1 MRVFPWFGRRSLRV
15 KMTLVS
21 VAISLAAMT
30 LLSIAIVVA
39 MRYTFRQHLAAEV
52 ATTAQ
57 LIAGN
62 AGAAVLFND
71 AKDAGALLD
80 ALRANKSV
88 LSSGLYGRDGRPLA
102 SFHRD
107 HRVARVPGQAPL
119 AAFLR
124 ISWDEIETAAEV
136 LVEGASVGRVYLR
149 ADLGEMHRFT
159 TKIAGYLAAALLAAG
174 ALAWILSSRLQGVIA
189 RPVDDLA
196 RTAEEVS
203 SSKNYALRARK
214 FGEDEL
220 SALTDSFNEML
231 ETIQNRDGAL
241 RESEVKYRALI
252 EHAGDAILVAQDGVI
267 RFANPRAVSLTGYS
281 DQELLKIPWVDLVH
295 PDDRALLLERHRARI
310 AGEPLTEVASFRLL
324 RHGGEERWVQ
334 MNSVSL
340 AWEGRPA
347 TLNFARDVT
356 WQMKTEEHL
365 RHNQKMEAIGTLAG
379 GIAHDFNNILGVMMG
394 FVEIALLKIPKQSP
408 AVENLEQ
415 VLAAAGRAA
424 KLVAQILTFSRRAES
439 APVPCE
445 LTPIVKETVKFMR
458 ASLPANIEIRESY
471 QPAGMVV
478 ADPTQIHQIVMN
490 LCTNAAHAM
499 EPEDGVLGILLSE
512 IDLNETGTQ
521 AQDLAKGRYVVL
533 SVSDTGAG
541 IPPEVRDRIF
551 EPYFTTKPTGK
562 GTGLGLAVV
571 HGIVAKAGGAI
582 KVHSEPGVGT
592 SFHVYLPVVERGGEG
607 QNHREP
613 EDQAPRGTDRV
624 LVVDDEESIAAMLR
638 ENLEAL
644 GYTVTAVTDSEEALR
659 LFNENPARFDLVIT
673 DLTMPRLSG
682 AALARAMQAVRPGIP
697 VILCTGFSEALTQER
712 LSELGVGAVLTKP
725 VPRLQLA
732 REIRGILDG
741 IAAP

>member
-1 MRVFPWFGRRSLRV
+1 VRGFPWFGRRSLRV
-15 KMTLVS
+15 KMALVS
-21 VAISLAAMT
+21 LAVSLAAMT
-30 LLSIAIVVA
+30 LLSIGIVVA
-39 MRYTFRQHLAAEV
+39 MRYTFRQHLAEEV
-52 ATTAQ
+52 STTAQ

-88 LSSGLYGRDGRPLA
+88 LASGLYGRDGLPIA
-102 SFHRD
+102 SFHRN
-107 HRVARVPGQAPL
+107 HLVARVPGRAPS

-124 ISWDEIETAAEV
+124 MSWDEIETAAEV

-149 ADLGEMHRFT
+149 VDLGDMRRFT
-159 TKIAGYLAAALLAAG
+159 TQIAGYLAAALLAAG
-174 ALAWILSSRLQGVIA
+174 VLAWVLSSRLQGVIA

-196 RTAEEVS
+196 RTAGEVS
-203 SSKNYALRARK
+203 SSKNYTLRARK
-214 FGEDEL
+214 YGEDEL

-231 ETIQNRDGAL
+231 ETIQDRDRAL
-241 RESEVKYRALI
+241 RESEEKYRTLV
-252 EHAGDAILVAQDGVI
+252 EGAGDAIFVAQNGELPFVN
-267 RFANPRAVSLTGYS
+267 ARAVSLTGYT
-281 DQELLKIPWVDLVH
+281 QEALRRTPWVELIH
-295 PDDRALLLERHRARI
+295 PDDRALLQERHRARM

-324 RHGGEERWVQ
+324 RRGGEVRWVQ

-356 WQMKTEEHL
+356 EQVKMEEHL
-365 RHNQKMEAIGTLAG
+365 RKNQKMEAIGTLAG

-408 AVENLEQ
+408 VVENLQQ
-415 VLAAAGRAA
+415 VLAAAERAA
-424 KLVAQILTFSRRAES
+424 KLVAQILTFSRQAES

-471 QPAGMVV
+471 QSVGMVV

-499 EPEDGVLGILLSE
+499 EPGDGVLGILLSE
-512 IDLNETGTQ
+512 IDVNETETQ
-521 AQDLAKGRYVVL
+521 VQDLGKGRYVVL
-533 SVSDTGAG
+533 SVSDTGTG
-541 IPPEVRDRIF
+541 IPLEVQGRIF

-571 HGIVAKAGGAI
+571 HGIVAKAGGVI

-592 SFHVYLPVVERGGEG
+592 SFHVYLPVVERGGGERG
-607 QNHREP
+607 RREA
-613 EDQAPRGTDRV
+613 EEEAPRGTERV
-624 LVVDDEESIAAMLR
+624 LVVDDEEPIVAMLR
-638 ENLEAL
+638 ESLEAL

-659 LFNENPARFDLVIT
+659 LFSENPARFDLVIT
-673 DLTMPRLSG
+673 DLTMPRMSG
-682 AALARAMQAVRPGIP
+682 GALVRAMRAVRQRIP
-697 VILCTGFSEALTQER
+697 IILCTGFSEGLTQER
-712 LSELGVGAVLTKP
+712 LSDLGVGAVLTKP
-725 VPRLQLA
+725 IPRLHLA
-732 REIRGILDG
+732 REIRRILDG
-741 IAAP
+741 AGC